1 MTVKDPL
8 IDSVTSKSKWV
19 IVLRSFDGND
29 VTFMRGEVDDSTD
42 SKHKNA
48 LVSRRYIAPLPFGS
62 EVPEEVLQEDGTM
75 RRVVQTP
82 VVDKKE
88 TKKAKVSN
96 KSA

>member
-29 VTFMRGEVDDSTD
+29 VTYMRGEVVDSTGW
-42 SKHKNA
+42 KHTNA

-62 EVPEEVLQEDGTM
+62 EVPEEVLLEDGTM

-82 VVDKKE
+82 VDKKE

-96 KSA
+96 NSA

>member
-8 IDSVTSKSKWV
+8 VDSVTSKSKWV
-19 IVLRSFDGND
+19 IVLRSFDGGGI
-29 VTFMRGEVDDSTD
+29 TYMRGQVVDSTGW
-42 SKHKNA
+42 KHTSA
-48 LVSRRYIAPLPFGS
+48 LVNRRYIAPLPYGAD
-62 EVPEEVLQEDGTM
+62 VPEEELQEDGTM

-82 VVDKKE
+82 VIELKE